1 MLFNY
6 NINTSINFLNNFNIN
21 FVLNNIKNKN
31 KTKTRLL
38 LYFKKIEYNYF
49 LLVISLQTKKQY
61 IKQTQWSTRFT
72 FPLFRQARARTMSR
86 WCLPITI
93 LARCL
98 TLILF
103 KTWWRAGA
111 KPSFISKSGLL
122 LQKQRSCMMI
132 LWTRMLRH
140 SSSIVNRESF
150 GRCWWL
156 QIRRKR
162 YTIRT
167 TRI

>member
-61 IKQTQWSTRFT
+61 IKQTQ
-72 FPLFRQARARTMSR
+72 
-86 WCLPITI
+86 
-93 LARCL
+93 
-98 TLILF
+98 
-103 KTWWRAGA
+103 
-111 KPSFISKSGLL
+111 
-122 LQKQRSCMMI
+122 
-132 LWTRMLRH
+132 
-140 SSSIVNRESF
+140 
-150 GRCWWL
+150 
-156 QIRRKR
+156 
-162 YTIRT
+162 
-167 TRI
+167 